1 MLLKHFTK
9 SATEVLIK
17 APIIIII
24 IIIVANMNTYN
35 DNVLSTISFNL

>member
-24 IIIVANMNTYN
+24 IVIVANTWILIM
-35 DNVLSTISFNL
+35 IMC